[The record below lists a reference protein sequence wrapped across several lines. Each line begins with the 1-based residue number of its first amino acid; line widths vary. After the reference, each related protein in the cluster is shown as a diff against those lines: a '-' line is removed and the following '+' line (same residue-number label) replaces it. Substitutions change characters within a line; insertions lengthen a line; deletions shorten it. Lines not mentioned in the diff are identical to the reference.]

1 MNRMQLSALGRG
13 VFALI
18 YGLWEA
24 TAPASPMHLEWL
36 VKYLK
41 GLRLR

>member
-1 MNRMQLSALGRG
+1 MQLSTQGGG

-18 YGLWEA
+18 YGLSEA
-24 TAPASPMHLEWL
+24 TALASPMHLEWL